1 MSILAAIARYLAVMG
16 VLAGVG
22 LILTRLGVGLAAA
35 YGSDTSALQ
44 NSFGLWCV
52 ISIFVSMVLAGAS
65 FFFLGVEN
73 ADGVSH
79 HEGRAI
85 GNSVTVT
92 PVTHGDVSW
101 RWRTGLI
108 WVLMLITELFVLRNY
123 FS

>member
-1 MSILAAIARYLAVMG
+1 MSIIAAIARYLVVMG
-16 VLAGVG
+16 ILAGVG

-35 YGSDTSALQ
+35 YGSDTSALR

-52 ISIFVSMVLAGAS
+52 IAIFVSMILAGVS

-79 HEGRAI
+79 HEGTAI

-108 WVLMLITELFVLRNY
+108 WVLMLVAELFLLKTY